1 MSKYKL
7 KTIKVACSL
16 LPSIL
21 RTRSIIELLRVL
33 LEPLNYIQSQFKEH
47 TEKVAEHIKYTSQV
61 FSLEEMIK
69 HYLKIE
75 VEITDGEIEAGLY
88 FYNTEELKPV
98 YFPTVYFT
106 DSKTWTMGSF
116 IVHCYLSDFQINGI
130 MNQDKINKMKRLL
143 DMYKFAGT
151 TYTIVYDR

>member
-7 KTIKVACSL
+7 KIIKVACSL
-16 LPSIL
+16 LPSIM

-47 TEKVAEHIKYTSQV
+47 TEKVSEHMNYTSQV
-61 FSLEEMIK
+61 FSMEEMIK
-69 HYLKIE
+69 HYLNIE
-75 VEITDGEIEAGLY
+75 IEITDGEIVEGLY

-106 DSKTWTMGSF
+106 DSKTWIMRSF
-116 IVHCYLSDFQINGI
+116 IVHCPISIETDN
-130 MNQDKINKMKRLL
+130 DKINKIKRLL

-151 TYTIVYDR
+151 TYTLVYDK